1 MPHILAAGCVG
12 HARRWFHL
20 FAAGTVL
27 AGCAATPPHVD
38 YVSLADRP
46 RQDSWVTYALTD
58 SIVAIGPPGASTSDK
73 PPPPID
79 LAPRT
84 VHCRAIGVCDTQ
96 ILALATPTDFTGEV
110 LAISP
115 RSHGLVTTTLA
126 PTYRRDSLRLATLS
140 VEAHDHRIELINAIG
155 TIAKGV
161 IGLGIGSTAAGA
173 VAGAVAAAPQ
183 QVALQLPI
191 TLDLAAIK
199 ASGTSAA
206 LPGNPGWSYT
216 ARFLD
221 DPGRV
226 GFLRRQQ
233 RGEVHGAFVSS
244 VCRPLRLTLYAPSAS
259 VAMTVIVADPDWLQ
273 TVPLPAKGSI
283 TAHAL
288 CGADVSADAVTD
300 IGVDDLATA
309 FFAQVSAIH
318 DASK

>member
-1 MPHILAAGCVG
+1 MPHILAVSHFGQ
-12 HARRWFHL
+12 ARRWLHL
-20 FAAGTVL
+20 FATSAAL

-38 YVSLADRP
+38 YLSLADRP
-46 RQDSWVTYALTD
+46 RQDNWVTYALTD
-58 SIVAIGPPGASTSDK
+58 SIIVIGPPGVSANDK

-79 LAPRT
+79 LMPRT
-84 VHCRAIGVCDTQ
+84 VHCQAIGVCDTQ
-96 ILALATPTDFTGEV
+96 ILALAAPTDFTGEV
-110 LAISP
+110 LAIAP

-126 PTYRRDSLRLATLS
+126 PTYQPDSLRLATLS

-161 IGLGIGSTAAGA
+161 IGLGIGGAA
-173 VAGAVAAAPQ
+173 AGAVAAAPQ
-183 QVALQLPI
+183 PVALQLPI

-199 ASGTSAA
+199 TAGAGAA
-206 LPGNPGWSYT
+206 LPGNPGWRYT
-216 ARFLD
+216 AKFLD
-221 DPGRV
+221 DPARV
-226 GFLRRQQ
+226 GFLRREQ

-244 VCRPLRLTLYAPSAS
+244 VCRPLRLTLNAQSAS
-259 VAMTVIVADPDWLQ
+259 VTMTVTVADPDWLQ

-288 CGADVSADAVTD
+288 CGADVSADAVTS

-309 FFAQVSAIH
+309 FFANVSAIH